1 MGPANVRVMAWIGFA
16 LGIAL
21 LAVTASSVIN
31 TLLVPRPANPL
42 LTAVVAR
49 AVRGVFRLASD
60 RITDLTRRERVLAPG
75 PPTFLISLLVSWL
88 VLVFSGFALLLWP
101 FSRDGLPMAFR
112 LAGSSLFT
120 LGFAVPSGAVPSAIV
135 FAAAAT
141 GLAIVALLIAYLPA
155 LYAAYNRRETL
166 VTMLEA
172 LGGLPA
178 WGPELLARQ
187 ALIDNIGY
195 LPHLYERWTEWAADI
210 SESHA
215 NYRALIYFR
224 SPDPSASWLLSLLA
238 VLDAA
243 AMHLALCPYSAP
255 AEARPLLRVG
265 YLTVRKLARNLRL
278 PVSEDPRPDEPI
290 ALSRGEFDDAVD
302 WVRTAGW
309 TIERQGDEA
318 WRHFRGWRVNY
329 EAAAYALAS
338 YLNLPPALWSGPRR
352 RAYAPPR
359 PPKRPPHREPDDE
372 TTPEAGPART
382 ARVPHQD
389 GG

>member
-60 RITDLTRRERVLAPG
+60 RITDLTRREKVLAPG

>member
-1 MGPANVRVMAWIGFA
+1 MAWIGFA

-60 RITDLTRRERVLAPG
+60 RITDLTRREKVLAPG

>member
-60 RITDLTRRERVLAPG
+60 RITDLTRREKVLAPG

-372 TTPEAGPART
+372 KTPEAGPART

>member
-1 MGPANVRVMAWIGFA
+1 MAWIGFA

-60 RITDLTRRERVLAPG
+60 RITDLTRREKVLAPG

-120 LGFAVPSGAVPSAIV
+120 LGFAVPSGALPSAIV

-372 TTPEAGPART
+372 KTPEAGPART

>member
-1 MGPANVRVMAWIGFA
+1 M
-16 LGIAL
+16 
-21 LAVTASSVIN
+21 
-31 TLLVPRPANPL
+31 
-42 LTAVVAR
+42 
-49 AVRGVFRLASD
+49 
-60 RITDLTRRERVLAPG
+60 
-75 PPTFLISLLVSWL
+75 
-88 VLVFSGFALLLWP
+88 
-101 FSRDGLPMAFR
+101 
-112 LAGSSLFT
+112 
-120 LGFAVPSGAVPSAIV
+120 
-135 FAAAAT
+135 
-141 GLAIVALLIAYLPA
+141 
-155 LYAAYNRRETL
+155 
-166 VTMLEA
+166 
-172 LGGLPA
+172 
-178 WGPELLARQ
+178 
-187 ALIDNIGY
+187 
-195 LPHLYERWTEWAADI
+195 
-210 SESHA
+210 
-215 NYRALIYFR
+215 
-224 SPDPSASWLLSLLA
+224 
-238 VLDAA
+238 
-243 AMHLALCPYSAP
+243 
-255 AEARPLLRVG
+255 LRVG

-372 TTPEAGPART
+372 KTPEAGPART